1 MQARSS
7 SSEYG
12 SIDIRLRHPSQSVTQ
27 LARAIGRPTSYEWEA
42 TDLLDRGPDLPPKP
56 RGENYWCAKTKLTRG
71 SFADALQSILT
82 DLSGVRKDLNE
93 FTRRSGRVEI
103 YLQLDGRENVGDVLS
118 PSLLKAISDLG
129 AELHIEVFPNN

>member
-1 MQARSS
+1 
-7 SSEYG
+7 
-12 SIDIRLRHPSQSVTQ
+12 
-27 LARAIGRPTSYEWEA
+27 
-42 TDLLDRGPDLPPKP
+42 
-56 RGENYWCAKTKLTRG
+56 
-71 SFADALQSILT
+71 LT